1 MTVGIPALPI
11 PWTAGKAVRDGER
24 DRPDPVGDTMLVQVS
39 RLELV
44 RRRDV
49 ARFLVAALRIRRLAL
64 RTPGCVGLA
73 LRAQPFRR
81 TFWTLSAWD
90 DQGAIGEFMRSDGHR
105 AVMIEYRG
113 RMAGS
118 HFHTW
123 HAMIQ
128 PRRRRGPRRAAATTN
143 RSTVRRHEQLA
154 RRTDDAEQPVDKE
167 ADRHHHDQHP
177 ARIG

>member
-1 MTVGIPALPI
+1 MTLTLPALPI
-11 PWTAGKAVRDGER
+11 PWTAGKVFSVGTVG
-24 DRPDPVGDTMLVQVS
+24 RPEQAGDTTLVQVS
-39 RLELV
+39 RLELA

-49 ARFLVAALRIRRLAL
+49 PGFLVAALRIRRHAL

-90 DQGAIGEFMRSDGHR
+90 DQAAIGAFMRSDGHR
-105 AVMIEYRG
+105 AVMVAYRG

-123 HAMIQ
+123 TAGEAGRR
-128 PRRRRGPRRAAATTN
+128 PSWTDARRRYDESLNDPPPRAAV
-143 RSTVRRHEQLA
+143 SGH
-154 RRTDDAEQPVDKE
+154 
-167 ADRHHHDQHP
+167 
-177 ARIG
+177 